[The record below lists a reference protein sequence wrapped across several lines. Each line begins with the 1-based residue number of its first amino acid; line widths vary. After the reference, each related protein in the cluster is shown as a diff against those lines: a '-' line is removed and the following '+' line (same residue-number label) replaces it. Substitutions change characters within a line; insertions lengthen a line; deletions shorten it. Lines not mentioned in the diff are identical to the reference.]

1 MYLSL
6 ANRNAIAGN
15 CQSVEDESAF
25 PNNSIGAARE
35 SRPLCT
41 TLPFRGKHNIA
52 SDREDIYRL
61 DITEETAGP
70 VTITLN
76 VPDINLSLRLY
87 RDENNQAVEIGAST
101 NPNTED
107 EVITSNLDPG
117 TYFVR
122 VYRPDPNI
130 SEQEYVITT
139 TLP

>member
-6 ANRNAIAGN
+6 ANRNTIAGN
-15 CQSVEDESAF
+15 CQSVEDETAF
-25 PNNSIGAARE
+25 PNNSIGAARQ

-41 TLPFRGKHNIA
+41 GLPFRGKHNIA
-52 SDREDIYRL
+52 DDREDIYRL
-61 DITEETAGP
+61 EMTGSGS
-70 VTITLN
+70 VTINLN

-87 RDENNQAVEIGAST
+87 RDENNQAVEIAAST

-107 EVITSNLDPG
+107 ESITINLDAG

-122 VYRPDPNI
+122 VYRPDNNI